1 MKSRS
6 IGAAA
11 TAVGVADG
19 AAGAAAFEA
28 TALLA
33 PAAVVAAM
41 FVAAAGA
48 ACATVIDPALEAGAF
63 ADVEVRDVEGAGE
76 GTLFGA
82 AFTESLGRDA

>member
-1 MKSRS
+1 
-6 IGAAA
+6 
-11 TAVGVADG
+11 
-19 AAGAAAFEA
+19 
-28 TALLA
+28 
-33 PAAVVAAM
+33 M
-41 FVAAAGA
+41 FAVAAAA